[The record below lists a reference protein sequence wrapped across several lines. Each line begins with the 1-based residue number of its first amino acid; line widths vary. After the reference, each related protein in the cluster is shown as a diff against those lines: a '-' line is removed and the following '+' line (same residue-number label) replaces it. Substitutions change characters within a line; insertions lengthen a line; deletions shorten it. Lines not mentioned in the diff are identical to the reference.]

1 MVFDVSQGLGHF
13 PLALKFEL
21 SLCWHV
27 SVHCLPLTLC
37 NYTPVVTLHYN
48 DISLKS
54 LEKITHICTHTS
66 VHTCLRGVLRR
77 HSLLSTRPLGYGLTV
92 TGFRC
97 TVTAQCLH
105 PVCQCCPL
113 CFICLVSFSVSLT
126 YAPSPA
132 LNASIYRFKHLS
144 LLAIV
149 VFVSFPS
156 LALYLGAV
164 ASSHR
169 PWGWKHPKGKTIY
182 DHRRLNLLRGMHIFL
197 FLSCSLCL
205 LRRNGGMGLCF
216 RSWGDNMVF
225 SLCYRL
231 ISLEDQTTNS
241 EGSKPH

>member
-169 PWGWKHPKGKTIY
+169 P
-182 DHRRLNLLRGMHIFL
+182 
-197 FLSCSLCL
+197 
-205 LRRNGGMGLCF
+205 
-216 RSWGDNMVF
+216 
-225 SLCYRL
+225 
-231 ISLEDQTTNS
+231 
-241 EGSKPH
+241 